1 MGCEMSEKQAKKRLA
16 WYWRGLRAAVV
27 GYIAV
32 GVLLG
37 CCQSRLIYFPDTELI
52 DTPASVGYDF
62 EDVWLTTGDGETIHG
77 WLVPAK
83 NSGGVVLIFHG
94 NAGNISHRMLTL
106 RIFHEMDLTCM
117 IIDYRGY
124 GRSSGSPDEAGTY
137 RDADAAWT
145 YLTERYKPE
154 EIVIFGRSLGG
165 AVAANLASRVAPA
178 GLILESTFASA
189 PAMARDMLP
198 MFWLGPFLQYEYNT
212 LELIDQIDCPLL
224 VIHSPDDE
232 IIPYAQGQ
240 SVFHAAKE
248 PKQFLQ
254 LQGPHNSGFLHSLP
268 TYTPTLKAFIKKAI
282 PREVK

>member
-1 MGCEMSEKQAKKRLA
+1 MGDKQAKKRLA
-16 WYWRGLRAAVV
+16 WYWRGLRAVVV

-62 EDVWLTTGDGETIHG
+62 EDVWLTTEDGEKIHG

-83 NSGGVVLIFHG
+83 NPTGVVLILHG

-106 RIFHEMDLTCM
+106 RVFHDMDLTCM

-124 GRSSGSPDEAGTY
+124 GRSSGSPDEAGSY
-137 RDADAAWT
+137 RDADAAWA

-178 GLILESTFASA
+178 GLILESTFASV

-198 MFWLGPFLQYEYNT
+198 MFWLGPFLQYDYNT

-232 IIPYAQGQ
+232 IIPYTQGQ
-240 SVFHAAKE
+240 SVFDAAKE

-254 LQGPHNSGFLHSLP
+254 LQGSHNNGFLHSLP
-268 TYTPTLKAFIKKAI
+268 TYTPAIKAFIEQAI
-282 PREVK
+282 TRKVK

>member
-1 MGCEMSEKQAKKRLA
+1 MGDKQAKKRLA
-16 WYWRGLRAAVV
+16 WYWRGLRAVVV

-37 CCQSRLIYFPDTELI
+37 CCQSRLIYFPDAELI
-52 DTPASVGYDF
+52 DSPASVGYDYQ
-62 EDVWLTTGDGETIHG
+62 DVWLTTEDGETIHS
-77 WLVPAK
+77 WVVPAK
-83 NSGGVVLIFHG
+83 KPIGVVLIFHG

-106 RIFHEMDLTCM
+106 RIFHDMDLTCM

-137 RDADAAWT
+137 RDADAAWAH
-145 YLTERYKPE
+145 LTQRYKPE

-178 GLILESTFASA
+178 GLILESSFASV

-198 MFWLGPFLQYEYNT
+198 LFWLEPFLQYEYNT
-212 LELIDQIDCPLL
+212 LEIIDTIGCPLL

-240 SVFHAAKE
+240 SVFNAARE
-248 PKQFLQ
+248 PKQFLE
-254 LQGPHNSGFLHSLP
+254 LQGPHNSGFLDSLP
-268 TYTPTLKAFIKKAI
+268 TYTPTLKTFIQKALQ
-282 PREVK
+282 RKTK